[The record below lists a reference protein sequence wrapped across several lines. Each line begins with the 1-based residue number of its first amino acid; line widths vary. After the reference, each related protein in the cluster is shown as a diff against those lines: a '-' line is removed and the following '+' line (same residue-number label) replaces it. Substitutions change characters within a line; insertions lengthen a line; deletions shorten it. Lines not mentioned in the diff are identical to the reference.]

1 MTRRR
6 QTTIAATLLVTLL
19 ASATGFLL
27 IRHLAKSTTIVAT
40 FSSARAIYVGDEV
53 RIAGVPVGTITAIRP
68 AGDHADLTL
77 EVDHGVRISADVR
90 AVMVAPNLVS
100 ARFVQLTPAYS
111 GGPLL
116 IDGTS
121 IPIERTAVPVEWDE
135 IKDQLTRLAIDL
147 GPQAGL
153 NTSSVGRFIDSAAV
167 AMDGNG
173 QKLRDTLR
181 ELSAISRIIAE
192 GSGDISGI
200 LENLQTF
207 VAVLRQTNE
216 QIVQFQDRFATLTS
230 VLDGGRSD
238 LDAALKN
245 LSVAVGDVR
254 RFVAGTRDK
263 AAEQVQRLTDVTKI
277 VVDQQEDLEQVLH
290 VAPNAIANSYNM
302 MDPRVGGATGVF
314 VLNNMA
320 DPTKFLCGMI
330 SALEN
335 VTAAETSKLCAQYL
349 GPALNRINFNNLPFP
364 VNPLLASVPPESK
377 LVYTDPA
384 LRPGG
389 PGTESGPMP
398 VTPSDS
404 AYADQPPPPPLPGAP
419 GPQPP
424 SPGASTLPQLL
435 LPAER
440 PSP

>member
-1 MTRRR
+1 MTRRLR
-6 QTTIAATLLVTLL
+6 ILVVAALITLIVSASALL
-19 ASATGFLL
+19 AV
-27 IRHLAKSTTIVAT
+27 RHLFAPTTVVAT

-53 RIAGVPVGTITAIRP
+53 RIAGVPVGTIVAIRP
-68 AGDHADLTL
+68 AGTHAELTL
-77 EVDHGVRISADVR
+77 EVDHGVRVPAEAK

-111 GGPLL
+111 GGPV
-116 IDGTS
+116 IAENST

-135 IKDQLTRLAIDL
+135 VKEQLTRLATDL

-153 NTSSVGRFIDSAAV
+153 NTSSIGRLIDSAAG

-181 ELSAISRIIAE
+181 ELSGVSRILAD
-192 GSGDISGI
+192 GSSDIGQI
-200 LENLQTF
+200 LENLQKF
-207 VAVLRQTNE
+207 VAVLRQTNQ

-238 LDAALKN
+238 LDAALNN
-245 LSVAVGDVR
+245 LSVAVADVR
-254 RFVAGTRDK
+254 RFVAATRDRT
-263 AAEQVQRLTDVTKI
+263 ADQVHRLTDLTQI
-277 VVDQQEDLEQVLH
+277 VADRREDLEQVLH

-302 MDPRVGGATGVF
+302 MDPRIGGATGVF
-314 VLNNMA
+314 VLKNMA
-320 DPTKFLCGMI
+320 EPTAFLCGMI
-330 SALEN
+330 SAVEN
-335 VTAAETSKLCAQYL
+335 VTAPETSKLCAQYL

-364 VNPLLASVPPESK
+364 VNPLLTAVPPESK
-377 LVYTDPA
+377 LIYTDPA

-389 PGTESGPMP
+389 PGTQSGPMA
-398 VTPSDS
+398 VSPSDS
-404 AYADQPPPPPLPGAP
+404 AYADQVPPPPPPGTP
-419 GPQPP
+419 
-424 SPGASTLPQLL
+424 TLPQIL

>member
-1 MTRRR
+1 MTRRPH
-6 QTTIAATLLVTLL
+6 TIVLGVILIALSL
-19 ASATGFLL
+19 SAGGFLAL
-27 IRHLAKSTTIVAT
+27 RHLHSPTTVVAT

-53 RIAGVPVGTITAIRP
+53 RIAGVPVGTIAAIRP
-68 AGDHADLTL
+68 AGNHAELTL
-77 EVDHGVRISADVR
+77 EVDHGVRVPAD
-90 AVMVAPNLVS
+90 AKAIIVAPNLVS
-100 ARFVQLTPAYS
+100 ARFVQLTPAYT
-111 GGPLL
+111 GGPV
-116 IDGTS
+116 IADDST

-135 IKDQLTRLAIDL
+135 VKEQLTRLATDL
-147 GPQAGL
+147 GPRAGL
-153 NTSSVGRFIDSAAV
+153 NTSSIGRLIDSAAG

-173 QKLRDTLR
+173 QKMRDTLR
-181 ELSAISRIIAE
+181 QLSAVSRILAD
-192 GSGDISGI
+192 GSGDIGQI

-207 VAVLRQTNE
+207 VAVLRQTNQ

-245 LSVAVGDVR
+245 LSVAVADVR

-263 AAEQVQRLTDVTKI
+263 ATEQVQRLTDLTQI
-277 VVDQQEDLEQVLH
+277 VVDQREDLEQVLH

-314 VLNNMA
+314 VLKNMA
-320 DPTKFLCGMI
+320 EPTAFLCGMI

-335 VTAAETSKLCAQYL
+335 VTAPETSKLCAQYL
-349 GPALNRINFNNLPFP
+349 GPALNRINFNYLPFP
-364 VNPLLASVPPESK
+364 VNPLLTAVPPASK
-377 LVYTDPA
+377 LIYTDPA

-389 PGTESGPMP
+389 PGTGSGPMA
-398 VTPSDS
+398 VDPSDS
-404 AYADQPPPPPLPGAP
+404 AYADQAPPPPPPTPHAP
-419 GPQPP
+419 GPPEAP
-424 SPGASTLPQLL
+424 TLPQVL